1 MIEEQDERGR
11 KRKRRQIFPRY
22 HQLDLVRRLLEDARR
37 QRRGEAVPDPALGR
51 ERQEQLDRLAGAS
64 ARGERRGDDPGVV
77 RAVLP
82 HDDTERGD
90 GPEQAADLKA
100 DLDGYQ
106 VYGASD
112 VERLVELY
120 LAGAD
125 RDRLDPILD
134 RCVEVYLQE
143 LDEDGQVDFKGKAK
157 AFIRTYGFLATIL
170 PYGSAEWEKLSI
182 FLNFLVPKLPAPK
195 EEDLS
200 KGILEA
206 IDMDSYRVE
215 VRAAM
220 AIALPDENAEVGPVP
235 TSGGGSQLELEL
247 ERLSAIVREFNERY
261 GGIEWGDADKVRQ
274 VITEELP
281 GAGERERGVQERP
294 GAVGPAERT
303 DRERSSGA
311 SGDVQAAGDAH
322 GAVQAV
328 LGRPF
333 VPSVGGGRGV
343 PGELGGAR
351 HRVATRRGGGR
362 CSGAVA

>member
-1 MIEEQDERGR
+1 
-11 KRKRRQIFPRY
+11 
-22 HQLDLVRRLLEDARR
+22 
-37 QRRGEAVPDPALGR
+37 
-51 ERQEQLDRLAGAS
+51 
-64 ARGERRGDDPGVV
+64 
-77 RAVLP
+77 
-82 HDDTERGD
+82 
-90 GPEQAADLKA
+90 
-100 DLDGYQ
+100 

-157 AFIRTYGFLATIL
+157 AFIRTYSFLATIL

-235 TSGGGSQLELEL
+235 TSSAPGQLELEM
-247 ERLSAIVREFNERY
+247 ERLSAIVREFNDRF
-261 GGIEWGDADKVRQ
+261 GGIEWNDADKIRQ
-274 VITEELP
+274 VITDELP
-281 GAGERERGVQERP
+281 AKVSANEAYQN
-294 GAVGPAERT
+294 A
-303 DRERSSGA
+303 RERSDRQNARIESNRA
-311 SGDVQAAGDAH
+311 VQEVINSLLTDHTQLFKLYYDNESFRRDVEEMVFRQVYGDAAP
-322 GAVQAV
+322 GQ
-328 LGRPF
+328 
-333 VPSVGGGRGV
+333 GV
-343 PGELGGAR
+343 E
-351 HRVATRRGGGR
+351 
-362 CSGAVA
+362 